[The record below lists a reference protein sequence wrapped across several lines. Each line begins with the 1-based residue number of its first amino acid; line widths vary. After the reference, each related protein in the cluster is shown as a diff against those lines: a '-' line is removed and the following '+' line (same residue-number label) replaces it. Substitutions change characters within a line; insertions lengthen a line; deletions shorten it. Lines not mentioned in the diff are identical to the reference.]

1 MTYILSIDQGT
12 TSSRAIVFNLEGQKQ
27 GVHQEAFEQHFPR
40 DGWVEHDPKDI
51 WDTVRRCC
59 EGLLKDLN
67 LSGKDIGAIGLTNQR
82 ETTLIWNKHTGQPIY
97 NAIVWQDRRT
107 AEYCSSIA
115 SSKIKHMISSKTGLV
130 LDSYFSA
137 TKIVWLLE
145 NVKGA
150 REQSEKGEL
159 LFGTVD
165 SFLIWHLTGGKRHV
179 TDITNAARTL
189 LFNIHTQ
196 QWDDDLIAL
205 FGIPKL
211 LLPSVLD
218 NAADFGKTEK
228 ALFGHEIP
236 ITGVAGDQQA
246 ATIGQ
251 ACFKE
256 GMVKSTYGTGC
267 FVVMNT
273 GNKVIHSQVSLL
285 STVAYRLNGKI
296 TYALEGSIF
305 NAGTVVQWL
314 RDKIHLIKNASDTE
328 AICRETPSTKNV
340 YLVPAFTGLGAPYWD
355 SQARGA
361 ILGLTRDTSDKE
373 IVRAGLESIAY
384 QTKDLVDAMV
394 TDGAIDLST
403 LRVDGG
409 MVANDWFLQFLANI
423 LQIRIQRPECIET
436 TALGV
441 AYLAALGAGFYAS
454 LDEIAHHWKLQKEFL
469 PNIPKNQVDALY
481 KGWKKAVKSVLF

>member
-1 MTYILSIDQGT
+1 MPYILSIDQGT
-12 TSSRAIVFNLEGQKQ
+12 TSSRALVFNLQGQKQ
-27 GVHQEAFEQHFPR
+27 GVHQQEFPQYFPQ
-40 DGWVEHDPKDI
+40 DGWVEHDPNDL
-51 WDTVRRCC
+51 WGTTLRCC
-59 EGLLKDLN
+59 QTVLKDLK
-67 LSGKDIGAIGLTNQR
+67 LSGKDIAAVGLTNQR
-82 ETTLIWNKHTGQPIY
+82 ETTLMWNKNTGQPIY

-107 AEYCSSIA
+107 SDYCD
-115 SSKIKHMISSKTGLV
+115 KITSQKIRHMIADKTGLV

-145 NVKGA
+145 NIKGA
-150 REQSEKGEL
+150 REQAEKGEL

-165 SFLIWHLTGGKRHV
+165 TFIIWKLTSGKSHV

-196 QWDDDLIAL
+196 QWDEELLAL
-205 FGIPKL
+205 FDIPKQV
-211 LLPSVLD
+211 LPTVLD
-218 NAADFGKTEK
+218 NAADFGKVDK
-228 ALFGHEIP
+228 QFLGHEIP

-251 ACFKE
+251 ACFKA

-273 GNKVIHSQVSLL
+273 GNKVVHSNVSLL
-285 STVAYRLNGKI
+285 ATVAYRINGNI

-328 AICRETPSTKNV
+328 TICRNTPSTKNV

-355 SQARGA
+355 SKARGA
-361 ILGLTRDTSDKE
+361 IVGLTRDSTDAE

-384 QTKDLVDAMV
+384 QTKDLIDAMV
-394 TDGAIDLST
+394 KDGAVLST

-409 MVANDWFLQFLANI
+409 MVANNWFLQFLADM
-423 LQIRIQRPECIET
+423 LQISIQRPRCIET
-436 TALGV
+436 TALGA
-441 AYLAALGAGFYAS
+441 AYLAGLGANLYSS
-454 LDEIAHHWKLQKEFL
+454 LDEIHHHWQLDQEFSADMSKEQMNL
-469 PNIPKNQVDALY
+469 LY
-481 KGWKKAVKSVLF
+481 QGWQKAVKVVLS